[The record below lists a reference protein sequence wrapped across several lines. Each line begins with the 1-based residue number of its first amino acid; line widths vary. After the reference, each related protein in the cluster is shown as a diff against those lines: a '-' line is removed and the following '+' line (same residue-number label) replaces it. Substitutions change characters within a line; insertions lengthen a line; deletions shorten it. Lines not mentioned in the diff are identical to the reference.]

1 MKKIGMAAI
10 TVAVLLSLSH
20 ARADDIT
27 GDILHEDCIVA
38 SHGSGSDRD
47 CDIYIKG
54 CILSLDLR
62 LLRAPKAWR
71 PLSSAQCM
79 PRAMN
84 IGQNI
89 AHLNAGK
96 RQVRGF

>member
-1 MKKIGMAAI
+1 MKKYVNKLMANP
-10 TVAVLLSLSH
+10 AVDEVLEQTAFHFAGLDA
-20 ARADDIT
+20 ARP
-27 GDILHEDCIVA
+27 H
-38 SHGSGSDRD
+38 
-47 CDIYIKG
+47 
-54 CILSLDLR
+54 
-62 LLRAPKAWR
+62 
-71 PLSSAQCM
+71 SSAQCM